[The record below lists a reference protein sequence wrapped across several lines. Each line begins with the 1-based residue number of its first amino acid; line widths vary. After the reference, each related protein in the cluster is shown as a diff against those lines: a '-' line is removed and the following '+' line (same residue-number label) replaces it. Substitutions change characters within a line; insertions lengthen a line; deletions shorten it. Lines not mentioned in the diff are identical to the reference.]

1 MKRKMIYLLM
11 AVIFMMGI
19 NVEAQAQRAQGNKKY
34 WKQVEKAEKER
45 AKYISKQNKEKNKYI
60 RKLYKQGPPPWAR
73 AHGYNNRHHVY
84 FADYHT
90 FYDPY
95 RGGYVYLDGGNWSFS
110 AQIPSFMVNVNLGN
124 VRVRVL
130 NSIPVTRRP
139 EVFYYDYERG
149 YWD

>member
-1 MKRKMIYLLM
+1 MM

-19 NVEAQAQRAQGNKKY
+19 NVEAQAQRGQPNKKY

-45 AKYISKQNKEKNKYI
+45 AKYIRKQNKERNKYI

-84 FADYHT
+84 FTDYHT

-124 VRVRVL
+124 ARVRVL
-130 NSIPVTRRP
+130 NTIPVTRRP
-139 EVFYYDYERG
+139 EVFYYDYDRG

>member
-1 MKRKMIYLLM
+1 M

-19 NVEAQAQRAQGNKKY
+19 NVEAQAQRGQGNKKY

-45 AKYISKQNKEKNKYI
+45 TKYIRKQNKERNKYI

-124 VRVRVL
+124 ARVRVL
-130 NSIPVTRRP
+130 NTIPVTRRP
-139 EVFYYDYERG
+139 EVFYYDYDRG